1 MEVHPKQ
8 ARSSSSYVGAVLLI
22 VIGLGVLV
30 NNLGGQRFGG
40 SFVPLAVGVAF
51 LVAYAVDRKYGYLV
65 PGGILTGVGAGM
77 LTASLL
83 NVSDQGALAA
93 IGGGIG
99 FLLIYAVDLITSGTA
114 ARWWPVIPGS
124 LMVVAGASVASNNN
138 DVIRQLGQWSPLLLI
153 ALGVWILV
161 ARSRTRSH

>member
-1 MEVHPKQ
+1 MEIRPKQ
-8 ARSSSSYVGAVLLI
+8 ARSSSSYVAAVLLI

-30 NNLGGQRFGG
+30 NNLGGGRFGG

-51 LVAYAVDRKYGYLV
+51 LVANAVARKYGYLV

-99 FLLIYAVDLITSGTA
+99 FLLIYAIDLIVSGAA

-124 LMVVAGASVASNNN
+124 LMVVAGASVAGDNQEA
-138 DVIRQLGQWSPLLLI
+138 IRRLGQWSPLLLI
-153 ALGVWILV
+153 ALGIWILV